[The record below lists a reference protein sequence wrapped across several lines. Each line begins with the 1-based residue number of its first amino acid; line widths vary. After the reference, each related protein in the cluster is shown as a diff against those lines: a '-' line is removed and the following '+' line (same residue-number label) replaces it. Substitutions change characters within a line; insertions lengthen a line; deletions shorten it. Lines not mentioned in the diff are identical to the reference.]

1 MVYFFGIYR
10 LEIPVVVCGRLTEK
24 YPKPCQTSKVK
35 RFVILFYSLY
45 PLSIFTKSFILGI
58 WQRLG

>member
-58 WQRLG
+58 